1 MRPEPIDAAVLA
13 GGLGTRLQGV
23 LVDRPKVLAP
33 VGGRPFLDWLLEW
46 LTREGARRAVLC
58 LGHRADAVRRHLDR
72 KEFPGL
78 EVVLSVEPRPLG
90 TAGAV
95 GFARQWL
102 ETDPVVVLNG
112 DTMTAVDLAAFA
124 AEHRQS
130 GAAVSVACVRVPD
143 PGRYGRVEID
153 GEGRVLSFRE
163 KAPAASPGW
172 INGGVYMFG
181 RVMLDRLAVLPSGS
195 LELDVLAR
203 MPTGSIHAFRTEGGF
218 LDIGTPQSL
227 AAAGDF
233 ASRWLPGLD
242 PL

>member
-1 MRPEPIDAAVLA
+1 VL
-13 GGLGTRLQGV
+13 RY
-23 LVDRPKVLAP
+23 
-33 VGGRPFLDWLLEW
+33 LE
-46 LTREGARRAVLC
+46 T
-58 LGHRADAVRRHLDR
+58 

-78 EVVLSVEPRPLG
+78 EVLASVESRPLG

-102 ETDPVVVLNG
+102 QTDPVVVLNG
-112 DTMTAVDLAAFA
+112 DTMTALDLAPFA
-124 AEHRQS
+124 AEHRLS
-130 GAAVSVACVRVPD
+130 GAAASMACVRVPD

-153 GEGRVLSFRE
+153 GDGRVSSFRE

-181 RVMLDRLAVLPSGS
+181 RAMLDRLAALPGGS
-195 LELDVLAR
+195 LERDVLAR
-203 MPTGSIHAFRTEGGF
+203 MPAGSIHAFRTEGGF
-218 LDIGTPQSL
+218 LDIGTPRSL